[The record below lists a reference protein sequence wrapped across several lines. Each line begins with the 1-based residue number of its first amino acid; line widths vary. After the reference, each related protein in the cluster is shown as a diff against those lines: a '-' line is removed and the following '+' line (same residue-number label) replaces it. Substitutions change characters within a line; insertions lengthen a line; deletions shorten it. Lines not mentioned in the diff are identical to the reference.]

1 MSNNS
6 PRLCKNLVIRDAAI
20 NLDNID
26 KELLQILQDNF
37 PMTEN
42 PWKEIGNKLDLPE
55 EEVLTRLKRLN
66 QLRVIQKI
74 GAVLNTSK
82 IGFAAATLIAVKV
95 PPQRIDEVADV
106 INQSSG
112 VSHNYEREHE
122 YNVWFTVKA
131 HSEKELAAAVDE
143 ITQKAAIPQKD
154 LLNLPTKK
162 CFKILVR
169 FQIAQS

>member
-1 MSNNS
+1 MISQYAT
-6 PRLCKNLVIRDAAI
+6 L

-26 KELLQILQDNF
+26 KELMQILQDNF

-42 PWKEIGNKLDLPE
+42 PWKEIGGKLNLTEDQ
-55 EEVLTRLKRLN
+55 VLNRIKRLN
-66 QLRVIQKI
+66 QLGVAKKI

-82 IGFAAATLIAVKV
+82 AGFKAATLIALKV
-95 PPQRIDEVADV
+95 PPHRVDEVSEV
-106 INQSSG
+106 INQFSC

-131 HSEKELAAAVDE
+131 HSEKELSAAVDE
-143 ITQKAAIPQKD
+143 ITQKAAIPQND
-154 LLNLPTKK
+154 SFNLPTKK

-169 FQIAQS
+169 FQIAPS